1 MTVVQRI
8 NGGLRRV
15 PAWPVYGLGFGWMGW
30 LFYMGIGGRL
40 GPEPVETLEHLY
52 GELALQLLVLGL
64 AVTPLR
70 RFTGVSLMK
79 FRRQIGLM
87 AFYFLTAHVLVW
99 AVLDVQS
106 LSRVWAD
113 IVERP
118 YITIG
123 MAGLLALVPLALTS
137 NNYAIRKLGPLRWRK
152 LHRLAYPAV
161 LLGALHYIW
170 LVKGFEI
177 EPLLYAGVI
186 VLLLLLRVDAGRAR
200 TVLGAGASFGR

>member
-1 MTVVQRI
+1 MSVAAGI
-8 NGGLRRV
+8 NGALRRV
-15 PAWPVYGLGFGWMGW
+15 PAWPVYALGFGWMIW
-30 LFYMGIGGRL
+30 LFYRGIAGQL
-40 GPEPVETLEHLY
+40 GPEPVEALEHRY
-52 GELALQLLVLGL
+52 GALALQLLIAGL

-70 RFTGVSLMK
+70 RFTGVSLLK

-87 AFYFLTAHVLVW
+87 AFYFLMAHVLVW
-99 AVLDVQS
+99 ALLDVQS

-123 MAGLLALVPLALTS
+123 MAGLLTLIPLALTS
-137 NNYAIRKLGPLRWRK
+137 NNRAIRKLGPLRWRR
-152 LHRLAYPAV
+152 LHRLVYPAV

-177 EPLLYAGVI
+177 EPLVYAGLI
-186 VLLLLLRVDAGRAR
+186 VLLLLLRVDPGRAR
-200 TVLGAGASFGR
+200 AVLRPSTS

>member
-1 MTVVQRI
+1 MGVAAGI
-8 NGGLRRV
+8 NGALRRV
-15 PAWPVYGLGFGWMGW
+15 PAWPVYALGFGWMAW
-30 LFYMGIGGRL
+30 LFYSGIVGRL
-40 GPEPVETLEHLY
+40 GPEPVETLEHRY
-52 GELALQLLVLGL
+52 GELALQLLVAGL

-70 RFTGVSLMK
+70 RFTGISLMK

-87 AFYFLTAHVLVW
+87 AFYFLVAHVLVW

-106 LSRVWAD
+106 LGRVWAD

-123 MAGLLALVPLALTS
+123 MAGLLALIPLALTS
-137 NNYAIRKLGPLRWRK
+137 NNLAIRKLGPLRWRR
-152 LHRLAYPAV
+152 LHRLVYPAV

-177 EPLLYAGVI
+177 EPLVYAGMI
-186 VLLLLLRVDAGRAR
+186 VGLLLLRLDPERAR
-200 TVLGAGASFGR
+200 AVLRPSAS

>member
-1 MTVVQRI
+1 M
-8 NGGLRRV
+8 
-15 PAWPVYGLGFGWMGW
+15 
-30 LFYMGIGGRL
+30 
-40 GPEPVETLEHLY
+40 
-52 GELALQLLVLGL
+52 
-64 AVTPLR
+64 TPLR

-200 TVLGAGASFGR
+200 TVLGAGCFLRALIRVAR